1 MNNSYPDNSYPNI
14 LCWFYIYDK
23 SKKISGMVI
32 IKQLNG
38 VKKIFYSKSGLNESI
53 YIEDEAIQHFIKADS
68 FDGFT
73 VEDYTKDSLN
83 TFLKGKI
90 FSPIQ
95 ISPN

>member
-1 MNNSYPDNSYPNI
+1 MNNSYSDNSYPNI
-14 LCWFYIYDK
+14 LCWFYVYDK

-38 VKKIFYSKSGLNESI
+38 VKKIFYSNTGINENGN
-53 YIEDEAIQHFIKADS
+53 IEDGPIKSFIKADS